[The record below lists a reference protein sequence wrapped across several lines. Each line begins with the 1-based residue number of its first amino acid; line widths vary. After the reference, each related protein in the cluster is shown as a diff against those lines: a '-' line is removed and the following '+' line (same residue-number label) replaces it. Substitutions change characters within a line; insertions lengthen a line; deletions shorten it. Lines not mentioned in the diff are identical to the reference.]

1 MSFDKQ
7 ISFQNSFSIN
17 FDNIIYLHHFVFCF
31 LISILIFVFSILYMI
46 IKPNLLLS
54 KIFMIKQQ
62 NKFVIT
68 EILLKTTKTVHASR
82 MELVWTMIP
91 ALIIASLLMPSFNL
105 LYGIS
110 DFTNTPDLIVKI
122 IGHQWYWTYEYSI
135 YFLDPQLFY
144 DSLKN
149 INTWFLNKET
159 KILQPVDLTWTVTFI
174 TDSEIQTDSKIMFKL
189 LEADNFLIIPEH
201 SYIKF
206 LVTSDDVIHSFAIP
220 SLGVKI
226 DAIPGRLNET
236 ILYTRR
242 EGLYYGQCSE
252 ICGINHAF
260 MPISILVL
268 SKNTF
273 FDTLLNSLRI

>member
-7 ISFQNSFSIN
+7 ISFQNSFSTN

-31 LISILIFVFSILYMI
+31 LIGILFFVSSLLYMI

-54 KIFMIKQQ
+54 KIFITKQH
-62 NKFVIT
+62 NKYIIT
-68 EILLKTTKTVHASR
+68 EILLKTIKTIHTSS
-82 MELVWTMIP
+82 MELIWTMIP
-91 ALIIASLLMPSFNL
+91 AFIIASLLMPSFNL

-110 DFTNTPDLIVKI
+110 DFTQTPDLIVKI

-135 YFLDPQLFY
+135 YFLDSQLFY
-144 DSLKN
+144 DLVKNPTNWFLKN
-149 INTWFLNKET
+149 ET
-159 KILQPVDLTWTVTFI
+159 RIIQPIDLTWTVSFI
-174 TDSEIQTDSKIMFKL
+174 VNSEIQNDSKIMFKL

-206 LVTSDDVIHSFAIP
+206 LVTSDDVIHSFAVP
-220 SLGVKI
+220 SLGIKI
-226 DAIPGRLNET
+226 DAIPGRLNEAT
-236 ILYTRR
+236 IYTRR

-273 FDTLLNSLRI
+273 FDTLFTTLRI